1 MRRISIILLLLVL
14 GVLFLAP
21 TKALRQTSS
30 QSDMC
35 PEIVRQAL
43 TTTADLCEETGRN
56 QACYGHSLLE
66 ARPQPNVSRLKFDQE
81 GDVVDV
87 DHLRSLHLSV
97 MDDDSGAW
105 GISLMRLQANLP
117 DSSPKKNITLLLLGD
132 VEIDQ
137 DVTEAITLEAT
148 VNTAGNINVRQ
159 TPSLDSRVIM
169 SLAPGQA
176 VIADGRLADNSWV
189 RVRLPDNGG
198 TGWVAERLL
207 TSVSDFKDLSV
218 VEASSRYY
226 GPMQAFYFRS
236 GLNDA
241 LCAEAPNSG
250 LLVQT
255 PEGVAEVTL
264 LINEVDIQIG
274 STVYFQAQPGG
285 DMAIRVIEGSAQ
297 VSAFDT
303 TYKATAGSQIT
314 VPLDESLKPVGP
326 PTLPTA
332 YNEDDVQSLP
342 LSLLERPVTPVTVTS
357 QPVEPAGAVATQEE
371 PAVSS
376 GGEVIPPT
384 APPPTAVVPPTEPP
398 PTAVIPPTEPPPT
411 AVIPP
416 TEPPPPPPTAVIPA
430 TEPPPPPPPPP
441 TAVIPPTEPPPPTEE
456 EKVTLCHNGHT
467 ITVAASAVAAHLAQ
481 GDTLGACP

>member
-1 MRRISIILLLLVL
+1 MRRISTTLLLLVL
-14 GVLFLAP
+14 GVLFLMP
-21 TKALRQTSS
+21 TKALRKTSS

-35 PEIVRQAL
+35 PDIVRQAL

-66 ARPQPNVSRLKFDQE
+66 AKPQPNVSRLKFDQE
-81 GDVVDV
+81 GDVVKV
-87 DHLRSLHLSV
+87 DHLRSLRLSV
-97 MDDDSGAW
+97 MDDNTGAW

-117 DSSPKKNITLLLLGD
+117 DSLPDKNITLLLLGD

-137 DVTEAITLEAT
+137 AVTAVTTLEAT
-148 VNTAGNINVRQ
+148 VHTAGNINVRQ
-159 TPSLDSRVIM
+159 TPSLDARVIT
-169 SLAPGQA
+169 SLVPGQ
-176 VIADGRLADNSWV
+176 VVTADGRLADNSWV
-189 RVRLPDNGG
+189 RVRLPDNRG
-198 TGWVAERLL
+198 TGWVAGWLL
-207 TSVSDFKDLSV
+207 FSESDFKNLRV

-250 LLVQT
+250 LLIQT

-274 STVYFQAQPGG
+274 STVFFQAQSGG
-285 DMAIRVIEGSAQ
+285 DMVIRVIEGSAQ

-303 TYKATAGSQIT
+303 TYKATAGNQIT
-314 VPLDESLKPVGP
+314 VPLDESLRSVGP
-326 PTLPTA
+326 PTPPTA
-332 YNEDDVQSLP
+332 YDADDVQSLP

-357 QPVEPAGAVATQEE
+357 PPVEPAVTVATQEE
-371 PAVSS
+371 PSASS
-376 GGEVIPPT
+376 SGEVIPPT
-384 APPPTAVVPPTEPP
+384 EPP
-398 PTAVIPPTEPPPT
+398 PPPPPAVIPPTEPPPAPPP

-416 TEPPPPPPTAVIPA
+416 TEPPPPPTK
-430 TEPPPPPPPPP
+430 
-441 TAVIPPTEPPPPTEE
+441 E
-456 EKVTLCHNGHT
+456 EKVTLCHKGTT
-467 ITVAASAVAAHLAQ
+467 ITVDANAVDSHLAH